1 MTIDHSFEQG
11 PIRPPSE
18 AKSLLIR
25 VTRNCPWNKC
35 AFCHTYQGCKF
46 EFRPVEDIRK
56 DIEAARGIAEEIR
69 ALSWKAG
76 EGGRFSQAVVAA
88 VFSND
93 HLYGDAFRSV
103 AAWLYYGGD
112 SVFLQDADSLIL
124 KTDDLLE
131 VLRFIGDAFP
141 QVSRITS
148 YCRSKTAKR
157 KSVEELRKLHEAG
170 LSRIHIGLESGS
182 DPVLQ
187 SIRKGVTAAEHI
199 EGGRNVVA
207 SGISLC
213 EYVMPG
219 LGGYRWSKK
228 HAVETARVLNEINP
242 DFIRLRSLQVRRGT
256 ALHDSM
262 KKGDFHPLG
271 DEDVLREIRLF
282 IEHLEGISSTL
293 ISDHILNLLEE
304 LEGRLPEDK
313 EKMLTT
319 IDRYFALS
327 DEDRMIYRLGR
338 RRGIY
343 RRMDDLSDPEV
354 YDRLKAVVTR
364 YAADNPGQMERD
376 LDPIRQNFI

>member
-46 EFRPVEDIRK
+46 EFRPVVDIRK

-76 EGGRFSQAVVAA
+76 KGGRVSRAVVAA

-131 VLRFIGDAFP
+131 VLRFIRDAFP

-199 EGGRNVVA
+199 EGGKHVVA

-219 LGGYRWSKK
+219 LGGDRWSKG

-256 ALHDSM
+256 ALYDSM
-262 KKGDFHPLG
+262 KKGDFRPLG

-282 IEHLEGISSTL
+282 IEQLEGISSTL

-319 IDRYFALS
+319 IDRYFALP

-354 YDRLKAVVTR
+354 YDRLKAVVAR
-364 YAADNPGQMERD
+364 YAAENPGQMDRD
-376 LDPIRQNFI
+376 LDQIRQNFI